1 MSNEETKTDVKTDVE
16 TKVETKTVAKLH
28 KVKFISTLYTF
39 DFKYNQG
46 DVAEVTDEVYAVC
59 KKYNSIEDV

>member
-1 MSNEETKTDVKTDVE
+1 MADKDIKIEPVKEV
-16 TKVETKTVAKLH
+16 KLH